1 VRVRKRPRQR
11 SALRTARGVF
21 VAFSSAGL
29 AITAHALA
37 GGGLPDTAL
46 TLLLT
51 ALIGWIG
58 GALAE
63 KTEGPIGVLAV
74 LGTAQLGMHLVLTV
88 LMGHMGPVRAD
99 MYLAHAGATVLTAAL
114 LTYAESML
122 RAAVASLWLLLPVVW
137 RPAPV
142 PAGPA
147 PAPVPSPLETPH
159 ISVVLRRVHGRRG
172 PPQYS

>member
-1 VRVRKRPRQR
+1 LV
-11 SALRTARGVF
+11 AL
-21 VAFSSAGL
+21 SSAGL

-37 GGGLPDTAL
+37 GGGLPDTSL

-51 ALIGWIG
+51 ALVGWIG
-58 GALAE
+58 AALTE

-74 LGTAQLGMHLVLTV
+74 LGAAQLGMHLVLTV
-88 LMGHMGPVRAD
+88 LMGHMGPVHAD

-114 LTYAESML
+114 LTHAESML
-122 RAAVASLWLLLPVVW
+122 RAAAASLWLLLPVVW

-142 PAGPA
+142 PTG
-147 PAPVPSPLETPH
+147 PAPVPVPSPQKTLH